1 MNIRADIQFLR
12 GTAVLL
18 VVLYH
23 AHFSFFKG
31 GYLGVDV
38 FFVISGFLIT
48 GVIKKGI
55 EGKTFSFIGF
65 YYRRAKRLL
74 PAAYTTFLITCILAT
89 FLLTTQELND
99 FYAQMIGAVTF
110 TANMVLWGQGTY
122 FGVESDLKPLLH
134 TWSLSVEE
142 QYYLIVPAVMF
153 FTPRRFWSGA
163 VLVAFLL
170 SLLACIVMYSIQ
182 NAAAFYL
189 FPARAWEL
197 LLGSAGAL
205 IYGHI
210 NRDGYIKYLFW
221 PSLIGILYISISPLE
236 GMHPGP
242 DALIICLLT
251 LILILINN
259 QNVFKNFLA
268 KPIIWVGDI
277 SYSLYL
283 IHWPI
288 FALFANVW
296 VDDIKMPF
304 IYRLAIIG
312 ISIVLAFLQYT
323 YIENRFRHSNLN
335 KVAIN
340 YYPLIALSAALII
353 LPTFLYL
360 APKNSNDAITENR
373 IGNTGFGQQC
383 TFYDEFKELSDCKSG
398 EDISILVW
406 GDSNAMHLVPGL
418 DAVKGNRDL
427 IQATKYVCGPVLGIS
442 PIGNAVSTYQNK
454 KWAESCI
461 DFNDSVFNYLK
472 DNKQVDT
479 VVLSSFFGQ
488 YFEYPSYSIYDG
500 SDKLS
505 ELTFQEQLDFAIYSF
520 SNTIKKLQEIGKKV
534 VIIAPPPAML
544 FDAGRCEDRKQN
556 QLPSL
561 GQYANCSMPYDD
573 ILKLRKDVYVF
584 MEEVLKQSDVEII
597 RFDEHL
603 LEKNFIITNRE
614 GINIFIANA
623 HLSYK
628 GSVILA
634 KEMDLLNQA
643 VQLAR

>member
-1 MNIRADIQFLR
+1 MIRLDIQFLR
-12 GTAVLL
+12 GLAVLL
-18 VVLYH
+18 VVFYH
-23 AHFSFFKG
+23 AKFSFFQA
-31 GYLGVDV
+31 GYLGVDI

-48 GVIKKGI
+48 GLIKKGI
-55 EGKTFSFIGF
+55 ESKTFNFIGF

-74 PAAYTTFLITCILAT
+74 PAAYTTFLTTCVFAT

-142 QYYLIVPAVMF
+142 QYYLIVPALMF
-153 FTPRRFWSGA
+153 FIPKQFWFRA

-170 SLLACIVMYSIQ
+170 SILACVVLYSIQ

-189 FPARAWEL
+189 FPTRAWEL
-197 LLGSAGAL
+197 LIGSAGAL
-205 IYGHI
+205 IYSKI

-221 PSLIGILYISISPLE
+221 PSLIGIFYISINPLG

-242 DALIICLLT
+242 DALIVCSLT

-259 QNVFKNFLA
+259 QSVFKNLLV
-268 KPIIWVGDI
+268 KPIIWVGDL

-283 IHWPI
+283 IHWPL
-288 FALFANVW
+288 FALSANIW
-296 VDDIKMPF
+296 IADIEMPF
-304 IYRLAIIG
+304 AFRLAIIVL
-312 ISIVLAFLQYT
+312 SILLAYLQYN
-323 YIENRFRHSNLN
+323 YIENRFRYTSKNEP
-335 KVAIN
+335 VIN
-340 YYPLIALSAALII
+340 YYPLMALTLFCVI
-353 LPTFLYL
+353 LPTSLYL
-360 APKNSNDAITENR
+360 VTYKSNDSITENR

-383 TFYDEFKELSDCKSG
+383 TFYDEFKELSDCKSSQ
-398 EDISILVW
+398 DPSIMVW

-418 DAVKGNRDL
+418 DAVKGEHDL
-427 IQATKYVCGPVLGIS
+427 IQATKYVCGPILGIS

-461 DFNDSVFNYLK
+461 DFNDSVLSYLK
-472 DNKQVDT
+472 ENKKIDT
-479 VVLSSFFGQ
+479 VILSSFFNQ
-488 YFEYPSYSIYDG
+488 YFNNPDFSIYNG
-500 SDKLS
+500 SKKLTKLS
-505 ELTFQEQLDFAIYSF
+505 AQEQLDFAVYSF
-520 SNTIKKLQEIGKKV
+520 SATINKLQEIGKKV
-534 VIIAPPPAML
+534 VVIAPPPAMK

-556 QLPSL
+556 QLLSL
-561 GQYANCSMPYDD
+561 GQYANCAMPYED
-573 ILKLRKDVYVF
+573 ILKLRKDAYVF
-584 MEEVLKQSDVEII
+584 MEEVIKQSDVEII
-597 RFDEHL
+597 RFDEKL
-603 LEKNFIITNRE
+603 LEKDFIITSRE

-634 KEMDLLNQA
+634 TEMDLLNQA